1 MAREMEVTRRLQE
14 ASLAE
19 RRVEASTQKFL
30 QLCECVELA
39 CDQIPGAAAAE
50 RTAGALH
57 TLSLPHGEARGHKTM
72 TRQDDVEEMAHAM
85 EASRCCEIVADDT
98 PALDADWGKF
108 HNPWENARPRQVNRW
123 GEGREAD

>member
-57 TLSLPHGEARGHKTM
+57 TLSLPHGEA
-72 TRQDDVEEMAHAM
+72 
-85 EASRCCEIVADDT
+85 
-98 PALDADWGKF
+98 
-108 HNPWENARPRQVNRW
+108 
-123 GEGREAD
+123 